1 MIVDCH
7 THISSPAGREQDI
20 AERLAAQ
27 VNVDKCLVLANPDE
41 SSERTNSQLAG
52 FVSKYSQRMVGF
64 GFVDPVGNGFGKKY
78 IAMLTEKHG
87 LKGAVLYCSA
97 CDFHPAHTKAM
108 RLYEHAQEAGVPV
121 FFHNGG
127 DISPGGSLKY
137 AQPYLLDEIANEF
150 KDLKIIIGNMGY
162 PFLEQTLM
170 MAANHPNVYA
180 DLTVKVDRPWQLYTT
195 VIAAFESGVLDK
207 LLFGSGFPCGDAAS
221 AIEALLG
228 FNKRLGDTNLPT
240 VPRDQL
246 RKIVERDS
254 LQLLGISQ

>member
-7 THISSPAGREQDI
+7 THISWPSSKEQGL
-20 AERLAAQ
+20 AERLAGQ
-27 VNVDKCLVLANPDE
+27 VNVDKCVVLASPGE
-41 SSERTNSQLAG
+41 SSDSTNSRLAE
-52 FVSKYSQRMVGF
+52 FVSKYSKRMVGF
-64 GFVDPVGNGFGKKY
+64 GFVDPVGNGFNKKY
-78 IAMLTEKHG
+78 ITTLTERHG
-87 LKGAVLYCSA
+87 LKGAVLYCCA

-108 RLYEHAQEAGVPV
+108 RLYELAQEAGIPV

-127 DISPGGSLKY
+127 DVSPGGSLKY
-137 AQPYLLDEIANEF
+137 AQPYLLDEIASEF

-162 PFLEQTLM
+162 PFLEQSLT
-170 MAANHPNVYA
+170 MAAKHPNVYA

-221 AIEALLG
+221 SIEALLG

>member
-7 THISSPAGREQDI
+7 THISSAAVKKQDLG
-20 AERLAAQ
+20 ERLAGQ
-27 VNVDKCLVLANPDE
+27 SNVDKCIVLASPGEPCD
-41 SSERTNSQLAG
+41 RTNGQLAE
-52 FVSKYSQRMVGF
+52 FISKHPERMVGF
-64 GFVDPVGNGFGKKY
+64 GLIDPVGNGFTRKY
-78 IAMLTEKHG
+78 ISALTEKQG
-87 LKGAVLYCSA
+87 LKGAVVYCSA

-108 RLYEHAQEAGVPV
+108 RLYETAQEAGIPV

-127 DISPGGSLKY
+127 DVSPGGSLQY
-137 AQPYLLDEIANEF
+137 AQPYLLDEIAGQF
-150 KDLKIIIGNMGY
+150 KELRIIIGNMGY
-162 PFLEQTLM
+162 PFVEQTLAM
-170 MAANHPNVYA
+170 VARYPNVYA
-180 DLTVKVDRPWQLYTT
+180 DLTVKVDRSWQLYTT

-240 VPRDQL
+240 VPRDEL